1 MYWVAQLQLAE
12 CKLSAPYHWFKLS
25 LDCAF
30 AHEASSNQGSPS
42 SGAVGR
48 QHEVKLVVNA
58 HQLADARLHDVGEVR
73 MESGAKNWKQFYH
86 SEAFGIIITT
96 N

>member
-30 AHEASSNQGSPS
+30 AHEASSNQGSSS
-42 SGAVGR
+42 SGAIGR
-48 QHEVKLVVNA
+48 QHQVELVVDA

-73 MESGAKNWKQFYH
+73 MESGAKKL
-86 SEAFGIIITT
+86 EAILSL
-96 N
+96 